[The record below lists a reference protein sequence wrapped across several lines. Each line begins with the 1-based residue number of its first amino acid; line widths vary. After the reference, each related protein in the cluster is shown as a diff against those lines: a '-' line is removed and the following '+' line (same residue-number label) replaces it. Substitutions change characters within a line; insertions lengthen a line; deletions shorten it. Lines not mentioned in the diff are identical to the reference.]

1 VSLVGNLFKLVIY
14 AGLFFMAA
22 IFLIATKVEQTSTNR
37 LYINVETGEIFRWGF
52 PTAIRGSVR

>member
-37 LYINVETGEIFRWGF
+37 LYINVETGEIFR
-52 PTAIRGSVR
+52 